1 MLDFPQHVSSDRE
14 VRAASTE
21 ADKRLSRF
29 DIEMSMRED
38 VFQRIV
44 HLQVSNRLQVTHPLG
59 RKRKHITRSKVLGLK
74 RKLDRCFKSSA
85 VLATLAEGPC
95 LVPIPTLSG
104 SLQLQ
109 GIQTLS
115 SL

>member
-38 VFQRIV
+38 IFLRIV
-44 HLQVSNRLQVTHPLG
+44 HLQVSGVINPFKGKKVYSNKEEIWTKN
-59 RKRKHITRSKVLGLK
+59 KRHVNASRF
-74 RKLDRCFKSSA
+74 CF
-85 VLATLAEGPC
+85 
-95 LVPIPTLSG
+95 
-104 SLQLQ
+104 
-109 GIQTLS
+109 
-115 SL
+115 

>member
-44 HLQVSNRLQVTHPLG
+44 RLQVSNKLQVTHPLE
-59 RKRKHITRSKVLGLK
+59 RKKKTYNKK
-74 RKLDRCFKSSA
+74 
-85 VLATLAEGPC
+85 
-95 LVPIPTLSG
+95 
-104 SLQLQ
+104 
-109 GIQTLS
+109 
-115 SL
+115 

>member
-38 VFQRIV
+38 IFLRIV
-44 HLQVSNRLQVTHPLG
+44 HLQVSGVIN
-59 RKRKHITRSKVLGLK
+59 S
-74 RKLDRCFKSSA
+74 FKGEKKSIVIKKKS
-85 VLATLAEGPC
+85 GPR
-95 LVPIPTLSG
+95 IKSM
-104 SLQLQ
+104 
-109 GIQTLS
+109 
-115 SL
+115 